1 MQLTDHTLIALDL
14 MSEIEL
20 NFSPLVF
27 ANEEDDGGELA
38 LRFTY
43 VGWITTWN
51 TLFAIVYSVI
61 LLVVS
66 IFAFFIYLALFAE
79 DLNTLGW
86 YGPILKYNL
95 IVAVSTVV
103 IFVLLLI
110 GQFFGYKLWMWA
122 SSYFYNLFDSNL
134 EKLIFWLLIGVVVP
148 SILTVG
154 AFALLYFF
162 WYVYFV
168 NV

>member
-27 ANEEDDGGELA
+27 ANEQDDGGELA

-51 TLFAIVYSVI
+51 ILFAIVYSVI

-66 IFAFFIYLALFAE
+66 ASLFIIYVVVGE
-79 DLNTLGW
+79 DSNTLGW
-86 YGPILKYNL
+86 YGPILAYLL
-95 IVAVSTVV
+95 IVAISTVV

-122 SSYFYNLFDSNL
+122 SSYFFNLFDSNL
-134 EKLIFWLLIGVVVP
+134 ERLIFWLLIGVVVP

-162 WYVYFV
+162 
-168 NV
+168 